1 MVNKWEKEGAE
12 IVKKFFFI
20 KKIDQKWWK
29 VLKKERGAMKC
40 SRVIKND
47 EREIRNGEELL
58 KIMKEGSEMVQE

>member
-1 MVNKWEKEGAE
+1 
-12 IVKKFFFI
+12 
-20 KKIDQKWWK
+20 
-29 VLKKERGAMKC
+29 MKC